1 MGVLR
6 DRMVEDMKLR
16 GLAGVTQTVYL
27 QYAQRLADHYPG
39 RSPLALGEREIRSF
53 LLHLVN
59 DEGIAPSTQAVC
71 VASIRFLYR
80 VTLRRPQVV
89 ARIPFPKR
97 PGLTLPQVLS
107 GSEVHRLLGCITPIR
122 PRTMCTLIYA
132 TGLRISEAQN
142 LLVTDIDSKRAIL
155 HVRKGK
161 GRRDRDLPL
170 GEKLLG
176 VLREYWHAFRPT
188 RPYLFPGD
196 VAGKPLSRVS
206 VRLALCSAAR
216 AAGIRKRVYAHM
228 LRHCYAT
235 HMLEMGTD
243 IRTIQVLL
251 GHASIGSTLRYLHV
265 ARERLATI
273 KSPLDVLGTPE
284 GEVLR

>member
-1 MGVLR
+1 M
-6 DRMVEDMKLR
+6 
-16 GLAGVTQTVYL
+16 
-27 QYAQRLADHYPG
+27 
-39 RSPLALGEREIRSF
+39 
-53 LLHLVN
+53 LHLIA
-59 DEGIAPSTQAVC
+59 EGLAPSTQAVC

-89 ARIPFPKR
+89 AHIRAPRKPR
-97 PGLTLPQVLS
+97 LSLPHVLS
-107 GSEVHRLLGCITPIR
+107 GSEVQRLLGCITPIR
-122 PRTMCTLIYA
+122 PRTMCTLVYA

-142 LLVTDIDSKRAIL
+142 LLVADIDSRRGIL

-170 GEKLLG
+170 GEKILD
-176 VLREYWHAFRPT
+176 VLREYWRAFRPA

-196 VAGKPLSRVS
+196 VPGRPLTRMS
-206 VRLALCSAAR
+206 VRLALRSAAR
-216 AAGIRKRVYAHM
+216 AAGIRSRVYAHM

-243 IRTIQVLL
+243 IRTIQILL
-251 GHASIGSTLRYLHV
+251 GHASIRSTLRYLHV
-265 ARERLATI
+265 ARERLASI
-273 KSPLDVLGTPE
+273 KSPFDVLGTPE